1 MFAYNFFIRNYFA
14 GTKIILTFAN
24 RKLVA
29 VLPHTKITVLAWHTV
44 RSAGESFFIY
54 TMANKKSRSIQ
65 EQIDLLKNR
74 GMIIED
80 EEFARLHL
88 SHVSYYRLK
97 GYWWDMQ
104 KDKNRH
110 IFMEESRFEDV
121 ISRYFF
127 DKELRL
133 ILFDAI
139 ETIEIALRTKMIYH
153 LSQSFG
159 GLFYTDKKL
168 FVNESLHQQHIEDL
182 MSEFMRSGEVFI
194 KEYKRKYGVWEDGKC
209 TTLTQQPDSWV
220 VFEVATFGTLS
231 KIYKNLC
238 HQLPEKARIAND
250 FGLNIHTELSSWLE
264 AISYLR
270 NIVAHHSRVWSR
282 NMVKR
287 PMDINNPKGIWLRNP
302 LSEFAKK
309 KPYLI
314 ITSMLYLCNAINAG
328 DTYKK
333 KIISLIEERPD
344 IPIYKIGFPNHWNK
358 EPIWQ

>member
-1 MFAYNFFIRNYFA
+1 
-14 GTKIILTFAN
+14 
-24 RKLVA
+24 
-29 VLPHTKITVLAWHTV
+29 
-44 RSAGESFFIY
+44 
-54 TMANKKSRSIQ
+54 MANKESRSIL
-65 EQIDLLKNR
+65 EQIDLLKHR

-88 SHVSYYRLK
+88 SHISYYRLK

-104 KDKNRH
+104 ADKEQH
-110 IFMEESRFEDV
+110 IFKNDADFKDV
-121 ISRYFF
+121 IARYFF

-153 LSQSFG
+153 LSQSYG
-159 GLFYTDKKL
+159 GLYYMDKGL
-168 FVNESLHQQHIEDL
+168 FINEDLHQRHIDDL
-182 MSEFMRSGEVFI
+182 MGEFMRSGEIFI
-194 KEYKRKYGVWEDGKC
+194 KDYKCKYGGWEDGKC
-209 TTLTQQPDSWV
+209 TSLTQQPDAWV
-220 VFEVATFGTLS
+220 IFEVATFGTLS
-231 KIYKNLC
+231 KIYKNLN

-250 FGLNIHTELSSWLE
+250 FGLNIHSELSSWLE

-282 NMVKR
+282 TMVKR
-287 PMDINNPKGIWLRNP
+287 PMDISNPKGIWLQNS
-302 LSEFAKK
+302 LTDFAKK

-328 DTYKK
+328 ETYKK
-333 KIISLIEERPD
+333 KIISLIEENPD
-344 IPIYKIGFPNHWNK
+344 IPIYKIGFPNNWNQ

>member
-1 MFAYNFFIRNYFA
+1 
-14 GTKIILTFAN
+14 
-24 RKLVA
+24 
-29 VLPHTKITVLAWHTV
+29 
-44 RSAGESFFIY
+44 
-54 TMANKKSRSIQ
+54 
-65 EQIDLLKNR
+65 
-74 GMIIED
+74 MIIED

-194 KEYKRKYGVWEDGKC
+194 KRIQTQIRSVGRWEMH
-209 TTLTQQPDSWV
+209 
-220 VFEVATFGTLS
+220 
-231 KIYKNLC
+231 N
-238 HQLPEKARIAND
+238 
-250 FGLNIHTELSSWLE
+250 
-264 AISYLR
+264 SYP
-270 NIVAHHSRVWSR
+270 A
-282 NMVKR
+282 
-287 PMDINNPKGIWLRNP
+287 
-302 LSEFAKK
+302 A
-309 KPYLI
+309 
-314 ITSMLYLCNAINAG
+314 
-328 DTYKK
+328 
-333 KIISLIEERPD
+333 
-344 IPIYKIGFPNHWNK
+344 
-358 EPIWQ
+358 